1 MILIKKIVDGKE
13 IFESISKED
22 AMKLEDKKDLLY
34 PFVEKFIEKVD
45 VENKKIY
52 LSPIKGMID

>member
-1 MILIKKIVDGKE
+1 MFDSGSHLILRIKR
-13 IFESISKED
+13 
-22 AMKLEDKKDLLY
+22 EDKKDLLY